1 MHLRPLLAVVA
12 ALLPLVLV
20 QPAAAQPTPA
30 PSSATPARP
39 ADDPVQLS
47 PFIVETE
54 RETGWS
60 ANDTLSASRT
70 RQALKDVP
78 VNIDA
83 ITTDFMEDLGLF
95 TADDVTRF
103 VANVYAAPHM
113 ENDNNTDNFSFRG
126 LSQRFN
132 ISRNYFRWYIP
143 TDTYNVERIDFGKG
157 SNSLIFGDV
166 EPGGQGSAFTK
177 RALFRNFGTLH
188 AQVGRERAY
197 RVQLD
202 LNRQLHRTLALRFNA
217 VRRADKTFQDFSEYG
232 FKGQHLALTWRPFR
246 HTEVRVEFERGDIR
260 NQRGYAGVQVR
271 EQSARSLAF
280 SGTGWYVTSDDAN
293 NFFPQAGLPAADRS
307 TANNPAGGSPSLIE
321 GGYFDVTLRNAAGA
335 TVGTRRVPAYP
346 KRYNIRGSW
355 DGYGRPFDTYSVI
368 IEQRLG
374 DLGLEFAYNRQN
386 QEGLRN
392 DNYFSNTISLD
403 VNGRPYTDSVGIDLK
418 RFGNDV
424 DAFRFTAA
432 YNWQVTKWMRQLVV
446 LSGDYREDFTNNFRR
461 FLYNLATVNAGGRVN
476 TTTDRIRFRAYL
488 DNADFYSRAF
498 FTQFLLENLPRSA
511 AFQPGMFAIQGGASA
526 ADATEFRQQSAVGV
540 SASGNY
546 FQGRLQSLFG
556 VRWDWNKTLDFVGT
570 ARDAR
575 GEDLPPASPQDAP
588 GDYLRNPN
596 LDQSNKSY
604 SAGLTLRLIPDLNAY
619 AVYSNSFRFQ
629 DARTFDRTPFGP
641 ITGTTKEVGLKGDLF
656 QRKVTFTLGAFHID
670 RANVE
675 FRWNPSTFTAGDVES
690 LFNPNNLTPG
700 SPGYFRP
707 WDDVNQ
713 YRSILSTET
722 SKGFDLTLLFRPT
735 KGLQTRFTLARS
747 AVITRPDFSL
757 FRTLLDAAIRRGD
770 ESPALIAE
778 AQDVLNS
785 SDFDTKPTGARASP
799 WSASWVFD
807 YAFPREAWA
816 PLRGV
821 RAGVNGSWRDNYLL
835 AIVSGA
841 EFYGGT
847 SHLVNAYLLRDQKI
861 WNQQVRFRFGVRN
874 LVDLENSQTR
884 RTGTTTLANGTTLY
898 RLVYVMPPQW
908 DFAATVRF

>member
-1 MHLRPLLAVVA
+1 VKSSSASLWWATTLLVA
-12 ALLPLVLV
+12 GLVRA
-20 QPAAAQPTPA
+20 QTAPAQP
-30 PSSATPARP
+30 PSRPIAP
-39 ADDPVQLS
+39 ADETVQLS
-47 PFIVETE
+47 PFIVDTE
-54 RETGWS
+54 REAGWS

-83 ITTDFMEDLGLF
+83 ITADFMEDLGIF

-103 VANVYAAPHM
+103 VANVYAAPNM

-177 RALFRNFGTLH
+177 RALFKNFGTLL
-188 AQVGRERAY
+188 AQTGTNSAY

-202 LNRQLHRTLALRFNA
+202 LNRQLTKKLALRFNA
-217 VRRADKTFQDFSEYG
+217 VRRADKTYQDFSEYG
-232 FKGQHLALTWRPFR
+232 FKGETLALTWRPFKN
-246 HTEVRVEFERGDIR
+246 TEVRVEYEKGDIR

-271 EQSARSLAF
+271 EQSARSLAL

-293 NFFPQAGLPAADRS
+293 NFFAQAGLPSADRS

-321 GGYFDVTLRNAAGA
+321 GTFFDVTMRNAAG
-335 TVGTRRVPAYP
+335 TIVGTKRVNAYP
-346 KRYNIRGSW
+346 KNYNIRGSW
-355 DGYGRPFDTYSVI
+355 DGYGRPFDTYSVT
-368 IEQRLG
+368 IEQRIG
-374 DLGLEFAYNRQN
+374 SLGLEFAYNRQN

-392 DNYFSNTISLD
+392 DNYFNNVISLD

-432 YNWQVTKWMRQLVV
+432 YPLQITKWMKQLFVV
-446 LSGDYREDFTNNFRR
+446 SGDYREDLTNNFRW

-488 DNADFYSRAF
+488 DNADFYSKGF
-498 FTQFLLENLPRSA
+498 FNQFLLENLPKSA
-511 AFQPGMFAIQGGASA
+511 TFQPGMFAIQAGASA
-526 ADATEFRQQSAVGV
+526 ADATEYRQQSAIGV

-546 FQGRLQSLFG
+546 FKGRIQSLFG

-570 ARDAR
+570 ERDAR
-575 GEDLPPASPQDAP
+575 GEDLPPASPKHAP
-588 GDYLRNPN
+588 SGDYLRNPN

-604 SAGLTLRLIPDLNAY
+604 SGGLTVRLTPDLNAY

-629 DARTFDRTPFGP
+629 DARTFDRKPFGP
-641 ITGTTKEVGLKGDLF
+641 ITGTTKEIGLKGDLF
-656 QRKVTFTLGAFHID
+656 SNKVSFTLGAFNID

-675 FRWNPSTFTAGDVES
+675 FRWNPSTFTAGDVEN
-690 LFNPNNLTPG
+690 LFNPNNLAPG
-700 SPGYFRP
+700 SPGYLKP

-713 YRSILSTET
+713 YRDILSTET
-722 SKGFDLTLLFRPT
+722 SKGFDLTLLVRPA
-735 KGLQTRFTLARS
+735 KGLQTRFTIAK
-747 AVITRPDFSL
+747 ADVITRPDFST
-757 FRTLLDAAIRRGD
+757 FKAYLDAAIKRGD
-770 ESPALIAE
+770 ERPDLIAE
-778 AQDVLNS
+778 ATDVINS
-785 SDFDTKPTGARASP
+785 SDFSTKPTGARASP
-799 WSASWVFD
+799 WSASWVID
-807 YAFPREAWA
+807 YAFSRESWA

-835 AIVSGA
+835 AIVNGA

-847 SHLVNAYLLRDQKI
+847 SHLVNAYVMRDQKI
-861 WNQQVRFRFGVRN
+861 WRQQVRFRLGVRN
-874 LVDLENSQTR
+874 IVDLENGKTR
-884 RTGTTTLANGTTLY
+884 RTGTTTMATGATLY

-908 DFAATVRF
+908 DLSATVRF